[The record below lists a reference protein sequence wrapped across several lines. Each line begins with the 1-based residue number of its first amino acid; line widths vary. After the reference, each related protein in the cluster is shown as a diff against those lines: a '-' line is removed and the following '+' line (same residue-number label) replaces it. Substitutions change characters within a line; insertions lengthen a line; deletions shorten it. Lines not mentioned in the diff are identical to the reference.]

1 MKLSD
6 TACNVR
12 MYKIHTIVNARRMK
26 LV

>member
-6 TACNVR
+6 TAGNVR